1 MAGKTTA
8 TRRSSPV
15 PGNVGS
21 GPFRTPWVRMNCAW
35 AAGAALSL
43 FAIGGLSC

>member
-21 GPFRTPWVRMNCAW
+21 GPWVRMNCAW